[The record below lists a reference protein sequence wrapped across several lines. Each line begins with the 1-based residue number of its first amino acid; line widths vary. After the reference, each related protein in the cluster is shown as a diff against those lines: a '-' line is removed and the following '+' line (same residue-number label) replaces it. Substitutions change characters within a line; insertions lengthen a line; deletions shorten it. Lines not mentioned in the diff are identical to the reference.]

1 MPVEQVV
8 TLSSFVA
15 TCKAVQTELAQKKMQ
30 WAVTDWQA
38 FVSGIES
45 MQNQLADG
53 PKVTP

>member
-8 TLSSFVA
+8 TLASFVA

-30 WAVTDWQA
+30 WAVANWQA

-45 MQNQLADG
+45 MQAQLADSQ
-53 PKVTP
+53 KVT